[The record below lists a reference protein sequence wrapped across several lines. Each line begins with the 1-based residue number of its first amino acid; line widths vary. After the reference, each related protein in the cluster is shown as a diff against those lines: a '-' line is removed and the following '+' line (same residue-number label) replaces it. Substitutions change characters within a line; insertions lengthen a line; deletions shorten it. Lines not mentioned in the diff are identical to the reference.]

1 MFQHMMLISFTAI
14 ILSGCSTYWYQEGK
28 TFEECRQ
35 ARDECFAELQ
45 KRTDFSYPT
54 VEYEIKF
61 MNECMA
67 SKGYRQVKNKELP
80 MDVKRQEPDTTL
92 HWRTRGLAGSVK

>member
-1 MFQHMMLISFTAI
+1 MLRQITFAAFAVI
-14 ILSGCSTYWYQEGK
+14 ALSGCSTYWYQEGK

-35 ARDECFAELQ
+35 ARDACFAELQ

-67 SKGYRQVKNKELP
+67 SKGYREVKNKELP
-80 MDVKRQEPDTTL
+80 LDARRQEPESTL
-92 HWRTRGLAGSVK
+92 HWRIRGLAGSVK